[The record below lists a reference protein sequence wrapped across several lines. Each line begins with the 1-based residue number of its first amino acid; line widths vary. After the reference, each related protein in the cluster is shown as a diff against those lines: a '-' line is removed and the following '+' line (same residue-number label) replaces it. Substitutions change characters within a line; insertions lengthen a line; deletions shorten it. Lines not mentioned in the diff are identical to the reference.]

1 MEFLSFNVSTFNGID
16 SIEDLASIY
25 ISVFSEKDD
34 TVNYIEINILR
45 EEYIIKHENVKK
57 SLYSLEKI
65 ASEGRN
71 SCYIDNLRSYINL
84 ILKENNISQNFT
96 LVTSDLLGKSNII
109 KYIFD
114 DYNLDLFN
122 CKVENPE
129 NFKSP
134 IDLIDFQIRY
144 FKKMFKKG
152 Q

>member
-25 ISVFSEKDD
+25 ISVFSDKDD

-122 CKVENPE
+122 CKIENSE
-129 NFKSP
+129 NLKSP

>member
-1 MEFLSFNVSTFNGID
+1 MEFLSFSVSTFNGID
-16 SIEDLASIY
+16 NIEDLASIY
-25 ISVFSEKDD
+25 ISVFSDKDD

-57 SLYSLEKI
+57 SLYLLEEI

-122 CKVENPE
+122 CKIENLE

-144 FKKMFKKG
+144 FKKMFKKCR
-152 Q
+152 